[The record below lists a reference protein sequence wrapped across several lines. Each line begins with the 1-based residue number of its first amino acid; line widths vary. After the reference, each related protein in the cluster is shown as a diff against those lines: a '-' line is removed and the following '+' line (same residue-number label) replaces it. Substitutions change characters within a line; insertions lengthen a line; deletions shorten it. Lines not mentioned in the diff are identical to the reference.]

1 MSAERY
7 TGSGRRGRIQSV
19 GKDGAGPEE
28 PQSIASVVA
37 LTNVGT
43 GPAAEQSVEEH
54 HLGERLAGFVDG
66 ELDHDLRDRV
76 QVHLATCPDCLA
88 EAEDARSV
96 KQLLAESVTPEPS
109 ALLLGRLLAIGAD
122 RPDGGDSTFGGSSR
136 LDGGSFGRGA
146 GGGPFGG
153 GAAFGNG
160 ALGAAAPLPGLDPRA
175 AQAGP
180 LVELRTSTRLR
191 TMVAPPDGRPAGT
204 AVERSPRPSAARG
217 RRFAFA
223 AAAAG
228 AFSVAAVALSG
239 LGALGGVDTTTDEPY
254 GSSVSPVADTGSGNG
269 EISPLNAPVRVPIRA
284 GYPVSV
290 PAQLPDFISASP
302 GSPGATPSPLATA
315 GRSAER

>member
-7 TGSGRRGRIQSV
+7 TGSGRRSRTQSV
-19 GKDGAGPEE
+19 GKDGTGLEE
-28 PQSIASVVA
+28 SQTTASVVA

-43 GPAAEQSVEEH
+43 TATAEQSVDEH

-88 EAEDARSV
+88 EAEEARSV
-96 KQLLAESVTPEPS
+96 KQLLAESVTPDPS
-109 ALLLGRLLAIGAD
+109 TMLLGRLLAIGAD

-146 GGGPFGG
+146 GGGSFGG
-153 GAAFGNG
+153 GAAFGGG

-175 AQAGP
+175 AQTGP
-180 LVELRTSTRLR
+180 LGELRMSTRLR
-191 TMVAPPDGRPAGT
+191 NAVAPPDGRPAGT
-204 AVERSPRPSAARG
+204 AAERSPRPSAARG

-223 AAAAG
+223 AAG
-228 AFSVAAVALSG
+228 AFSVAAVALTG
-239 LGALGGVDTTTDEPY
+239 LGGFGSVDTTTDEPY

-269 EISPLNAPVRVPIRA
+269 EVSPLNAPLRLPIRA

-290 PAQLPDFISASP
+290 PAELPDFISASP
-302 GSPGATPSPLATA
+302 ATPGATSSPLISA